1 LFFGPSPKSVATAE
15 GRPAR
20 EAGERV
26 KPMVPPCGMG
36 ISCKRSPSPGQ
47 PGQKMQGRSADF
59 SVVERAPFAA
69 QHNRCCAFAL
79 PTDTER
85 REPHSFARF
94 AGSWGAPA
102 DTHGLRHG
110 LSSFARFA
118 GSPAF
123 GLAPPPSRQ
132 QRHSPTGFLRPATQA
147 RRPGQQR
154 AGRLP
159 RRGAEF
165 IEGKALPKHVP
176 PPHFWDRRQNH

>member
-1 LFFGPSPKSVATAE
+1 MAQAVGT
-15 GRPAR
+15 
-20 EAGERV
+20 
-26 KPMVPPCGMG
+26 
-36 ISCKRSPSPGQ
+36 SCRRSPSPRSGR
-47 PGQKMQGRSADF
+47 KMQARSGDS

-79 PTDTER
+79 PTDSER

-94 AGSWGAPA
+94 AGSWGAGA

-110 LSSFARFA
+110 LYSFARFA

-147 RRPGQQR
+147 RRPCQER

-165 IEGKALPKHVP
+165 IEGKALLNHP
-176 PPHFWDRRQNH
+176 PPLHFWDRSPNS